1 MELQPK
7 ETATMSDEQIVELYW
22 QRNEQAIK
30 ETDIKYKKFLLSVA
44 YNIVHDTCDS
54 EECLNDTYVG
64 AWNSIPP
71 ARPALL
77 QAFLATIMRRTAIDC
92 YKARKRQK
100 RIASELTVSLS
111 EVEDFIFDDD
121 DMYSETDAKE
131 LGRVIS
137 DFVRSLSDR
146 RMYIFMSRYYFARP
160 IKEIARLLECSES
173 TVNKEIASIKCDLK
187 EKLEK
192 EGYSICKK
200 MSF

>member
-1 MELQPK
+1 MDD
-7 ETATMSDEQIVELYW
+7 SRIIELYFA
-22 QRNEQAIK
+22 RDERAIE
-30 ETDIKYKKFLLSVA
+30 ETKAKYGRLLSSVA
-44 YNIVHDTCDS
+44 FGILGSRADS
-54 EECLNDTYVG
+54 EECESDTYIK

-71 ARPALL
+71 ARPVLL

-92 YKARKRQK
+92 YKAKKRQK
-100 RIASELTVSLS
+100 RVASELTVSLS
-111 EVEDFIFDDD
+111 EVEDFISDDD

-173 TVNKEIASIKCDLK
+173 TVNKEIAVIKCDLK
-187 EKLEK
+187 GRLKK
-192 EGYSICKK
+192 EGYSV
-200 MSF
+200 